1 MKPLKV
7 CYRKESDNFIK
18 KKKSHDHAC
27 TLKLVRS
34 AYKAWVGEELV
45 MGKVQE
51 KSSKSVSPMF
61 VGLRINNFGKGKL

>member
-27 TLKLVRS
+27 TFKLVRS
-34 AYKAWVGEELV
+34 TYKDGLERSWLSAEEV
-45 MGKVQE
+45 
-51 KSSKSVSPMF
+51 F
-61 VGLRINNFGKGKL
+61 